1 MTGSVS
7 SALRSGP
14 RYLGTLWPWRSL
26 VCLVVAGILS
36 CATVIG
42 IVPVLLLGLTRRL
55 RTALW
60 EPMLRAHCARLRLI
74 DPSVAERADAEVRA
88 SANAEGLPTVRHV
101 AYVLGAAISGGVVGL
116 LAVFG
121 VTIVGMLL
129 VAPLVI
135 RDDYFNFGAWT
146 VETSSGAWILVLSG
160 LVAAVL
166 LLVVVGG
173 WAAFE
178 SQMARLLLGFDADPW
193 RLEAARLETTRSGLL
208 DAEGSERV
216 LLESE
221 LHDRV
226 QHRLVALSMSL
237 GLAEAADSDGPAGRL
252 AADAHRQVDET
263 LAELR
268 AVLRGYSPRALI
280 ERGLAPALTDLVAD
294 IPLDVDVAL
303 DGVAGPGERLPAPV
317 EHMSYVLV
325 SEALTNAVRHAKAG
339 HVTVHGDRV
348 AGVWLLSV
356 TDDGAGGA
364 HITAGGGLD
373 RLRSRVGALDG
384 TLTVTSPVGGP
395 TTIRM
400 ECPV

>member
-1 MTGSVS
+1 MTDSVGA
-7 SALRSGP
+7 ALRTGP
-14 RYLGTLWPWRSL
+14 RYLGTRWPWRAL
-26 VCLVVAGILS
+26 ACLVVAGILS

-74 DPSVAERADAEVRA
+74 DPSVAERAGAEVRT
-88 SANAEGLPTVRHV
+88 SADEQRVPTVRHV
-101 AYVLGAAISGGVVGL
+101 AYVLAAAVSGGVAAL
-116 LAVFG
+116 LAVFA
-121 VTIVGMLL
+121 VVIVGVLL
-129 VAPLVI
+129 AAPLVV
-135 RDDYFNFGAWT
+135 RDDRFDLGAWT
-146 VETSSGAWILVLSG
+146 VETVSGAWG
-160 LVAAVL
+160 LAL
-166 LLVVVGG
+166 CGVVVLALLAVVAGG
-173 WAAFE
+173 WAAAE
-178 SQMARLLLGFDADPW
+178 AQLARLLLGFDADPW
-193 RLEAARLETTRSGLL
+193 RLEAARLETTRSALL
-208 DAEGSERV
+208 DAEGSERA

-237 GLAEAADSDGPAGRL
+237 GLAEAADADGPAGRL

-268 AVLRGYSPRALI
+268 AVLLGYSPRALI
-280 ERGLAPALTDLVAD
+280 ERGLAPALADLVAD
-294 IPLDVDVAL
+294 VPLDVDVRL
-303 DGVAGPGERLPAPV
+303 DGLSDRRLPAPV

-325 SEALTNAVRHAKAG
+325 SEALTNAVRHARAR
-339 HVTVHGDRV
+339 HVTVRGGRV
-348 AGVWLLSV
+348 GGTWVLTVA
-356 TDDGAGGA
+356 DDGVGGA
-364 HITAGGGLD
+364 QLAAGRGLD
-373 RLRSRVGALDG
+373 RLRGRVGAVDG

>member
-1 MTGSVS
+1 MTGSVAA
-7 SALRSGP
+7 ALRTGP
-14 RYLGTLWPWRSL
+14 RYLGTRWPWRSL
-26 VCLVVAGILS
+26 ACLIVAGILS

-42 IVPVLLLGLTRRL
+42 IVPVVLLGLTRRL

-74 DPSVAERADAEVRA
+74 DPSIAGRAEAEVRT
-88 SANAEGLPTVRHV
+88 SADEQRLPTVRHV
-101 AYVLGAAISGGVVGL
+101 AYILGAAVSGGVAAL
-116 LAVFG
+116 LAVFA

-129 VAPLVI
+129 AAPLVI
-135 RDDYFNFGAWT
+135 RDDYFDLGVWT
-146 VETSSGAWILVLSG
+146 VETSSGAWALAASG
-160 LVAAVL
+160 LVVL
-166 LLVVVGG
+166 VLQAVVVGG

-178 SQMARLLLGFDADPW
+178 SQLARLLLGVEADPW
-193 RLEAARLETTRSGLL
+193 RLEAARLETTRSALL
-208 DAEGSERV
+208 DAEGSERA

-237 GLAEAADSDGPAGRL
+237 GLAEAADGDGPAGRL

-268 AVLRGYSPRALI
+268 AVLLGYSPRALL
-280 ERGLAPALTDLVAD
+280 ERGLAPALADLVAD
-294 IPLDVDVAL
+294 VPLDVDVRL
-303 DGVAGPGERLPAPV
+303 DGLSGRRLPAPV

-325 SEALTNAVRHAKAG
+325 SEALTNAVRHAQAQ
-339 HVTVHGDRV
+339 HVTVRGDR
-348 AGVWLLSV
+348 AGGMWLLTV
-356 TDDGAGGA
+356 ADDGVGGA
-364 HITAGGGLD
+364 QLSVGRGLD
-373 RLRSRVGALDG
+373 RLRGRLGALDG

>member
-1 MTGSVS
+1 MTDSVGA
-7 SALRSGP
+7 ALRTGP
-14 RYLGTLWPWRSL
+14 RYLGTRWPWRSL
-26 VCLVVAGILS
+26 ACLVVAGILS

-74 DPSVAERADAEVRA
+74 DPSVAERADAEVRT
-88 SANAEGLPTVRHV
+88 SADEQRVPTVRHV
-101 AYVLGAAISGGVVGL
+101 AYVLAAAVSGGVAAL
-116 LAVFG
+116 LAVFA
-121 VTIVGMLL
+121 VAIVGVLL
-129 VAPLVI
+129 AAPLVV
-135 RDDYFNFGAWT
+135 RDDRFDLGTWT
-146 VETSSGAWILVLSG
+146 VETVSGAWGLALCGVVVLVL
-160 LVAAVL
+160 LAVVA
-166 LLVVVGG
+166 GG
-173 WAAFE
+173 WAAAE
-178 SQMARLLLGFDADPW
+178 AQLARLLLGFDADPW
-193 RLEAARLETTRSGLL
+193 RLEAARLETTRSALL
-208 DAEGSERV
+208 DAEGSERA

-237 GLAEAADSDGPAGRL
+237 GLAEAADADGPAGRL

-268 AVLRGYSPRALI
+268 AVLLGYSPRALI
-280 ERGLAPALTDLVAD
+280 ERGLAPALADLVAD
-294 IPLDVDVAL
+294 VPLDVDVRL
-303 DGVAGPGERLPAPV
+303 DGLSDRRLPAPV

-325 SEALTNAVRHAKAG
+325 SEALTNAVRHARAR
-339 HVTVHGDRV
+339 HVTVRGGRV
-348 AGVWLLSV
+348 GGTWVLTVA
-356 TDDGAGGA
+356 DDGVGGA
-364 HITAGGGLD
+364 QLAAGRGLD
-373 RLRSRVGALDG
+373 RLRGRVGAVDG

>member
-1 MTGSVS
+1 MTDSVGA
-7 SALRSGP
+7 ALRTGP
-14 RYLGTLWPWRSL
+14 RYLGTRWPWRSL
-26 VCLVVAGILS
+26 ACLVVAGILS

-74 DPSVAERADAEVRA
+74 DPSVAERADAEVRT
-88 SANAEGLPTVRHV
+88 SADEQRVPTVRHV
-101 AYVLGAAISGGVVGL
+101 AYVLAAAVSGGVAAL
-116 LAVFG
+116 LAVFA
-121 VTIVGMLL
+121 VVIVGVLL
-129 VAPLVI
+129 AAPVVV
-135 RDDYFNFGAWT
+135 RDDRFDLGAWT
-146 VETSSGAWILVLSG
+146 VETVSGAWGLVLCG
-160 LVAAVL
+160 
-166 LLVVVGG
+166 VVVLALLAVVAGC
-173 WAAFE
+173 WAAAE
-178 SQMARLLLGFDADPW
+178 AQLARLLLGFDADPW
-193 RLEAARLETTRSGLL
+193 RLEAARLETTRSALL
-208 DAEGSERV
+208 DAEGSERA

-237 GLAEAADSDGPAGRL
+237 GLAEAADADGPAGRL

-268 AVLRGYSPRALI
+268 AVLLGYSPRALI
-280 ERGLAPALTDLVAD
+280 ERGLAPALADLVAD
-294 IPLDVDVAL
+294 VPLDVDVRL
-303 DGVAGPGERLPAPV
+303 DGLSDRRLPAPV

-325 SEALTNAVRHAKAG
+325 SEALTNAVRHARAR
-339 HVTVHGDRV
+339 HVTVRGGRV
-348 AGVWLLSV
+348 GGTWVLTVA
-356 TDDGAGGA
+356 DDGVGGA
-364 HITAGGGLD
+364 QLAAGRGLD
-373 RLRSRVGALDG
+373 RLRGRVGAVDG

>member
-1 MTGSVS
+1 MTDSVGA
-7 SALRSGP
+7 ALRTGP
-14 RYLGTLWPWRSL
+14 RYLGTRWPWRSL
-26 VCLVVAGILS
+26 ACLVVAGILS

-74 DPSVAERADAEVRA
+74 DPSVAERADAEVRT
-88 SANAEGLPTVRHV
+88 SADEQRVPTVRHV
-101 AYVLGAAISGGVVGL
+101 AYVLAAAVSGGVAAL
-116 LAVFG
+116 LAVFA
-121 VTIVGMLL
+121 VVIVGVLL
-129 VAPLVI
+129 AAPLVV
-135 RDDYFNFGAWT
+135 RDDRFDLGAWT
-146 VETSSGAWILVLSG
+146 VETVSGAWGLALCGAVVLA
-160 LVAAVL
+160 LLAVVA
-166 LLVVVGG
+166 GG
-173 WAAFE
+173 WAAAE
-178 SQMARLLLGFDADPW
+178 AQLARLLLGFDADPW
-193 RLEAARLETTRSGLL
+193 RLEAARLETTRSALL
-208 DAEGSERV
+208 DAEGSERA

-237 GLAEAADSDGPAGRL
+237 GLAEAADVDGPAGRL

-268 AVLRGYSPRALI
+268 AVLLGYSPRALI
-280 ERGLAPALTDLVAD
+280 ERGLAPALADLVAD
-294 IPLDVDVAL
+294 VPLDVDVRL
-303 DGVAGPGERLPAPV
+303 DGLSDRRLPAPV

-325 SEALTNAVRHAKAG
+325 SEALTNAVRHARAR
-339 HVTVHGDRV
+339 HVTVRGGRV
-348 AGVWLLSV
+348 GGTWVLTVA
-356 TDDGAGGA
+356 DDGVGGA
-364 HITAGGGLD
+364 QLAAGRGLD
-373 RLRSRVGALDG
+373 RLRGRVGAVDG

>member
-1 MTGSVS
+1 MTDSVGA
-7 SALRSGP
+7 ALRTGP
-14 RYLGTLWPWRSL
+14 RYLGTRWPWRAL
-26 VCLVVAGILS
+26 ACLVVAGILS

-74 DPSVAERADAEVRA
+74 DPSVAERADAEVRT
-88 SANAEGLPTVRHV
+88 SADEQRVPTVRHV
-101 AYVLGAAISGGVVGL
+101 AYVLAAAVSGGVAAL
-116 LAVFG
+116 LAVFA
-121 VTIVGMLL
+121 VVIVGVLL
-129 VAPLVI
+129 AAPLVV
-135 RDDYFNFGAWT
+135 RDDRFDLGAWT
-146 VETSSGAWILVLSG
+146 VETVSGAWG
-160 LVAAVL
+160 LAL
-166 LLVVVGG
+166 CGVVVLALLAVVAGG
-173 WAAFE
+173 WAAAE
-178 SQMARLLLGFDADPW
+178 AQLARLLLGFDADPW
-193 RLEAARLETTRSGLL
+193 RLEAARLETTRSALL
-208 DAEGSERV
+208 DAEGSERA

-237 GLAEAADSDGPAGRL
+237 GLAEAADADGPAGRL

-268 AVLRGYSPRALI
+268 AVLLGYSPRALI
-280 ERGLAPALTDLVAD
+280 ERGLAPALADLVAD
-294 IPLDVDVAL
+294 VPLDVDVRL
-303 DGVAGPGERLPAPV
+303 DGLSDRRLPAPV

-325 SEALTNAVRHAKAG
+325 SEALTNAVRHARAR
-339 HVTVHGDRV
+339 HVTVRGGRV
-348 AGVWLLSV
+348 GGTWVLTVA
-356 TDDGAGGA
+356 DDGVGGA
-364 HITAGGGLD
+364 QLAAGRGLD
-373 RLRSRVGALDG
+373 RLRGRVGAVDG

>member
-1 MTGSVS
+1 MTDSVGA
-7 SALRSGP
+7 ALRTGP
-14 RYLGTLWPWRSL
+14 RYLGTRWPWRAL
-26 VCLVVAGILS
+26 ACLVVAGILS

-74 DPSVAERADAEVRA
+74 DPSVAERAGAEVRT
-88 SANAEGLPTVRHV
+88 SADEQRVPTVRHV
-101 AYVLGAAISGGVVGL
+101 AYVLAAAVSGGVAALMAVFAVAIVGAL
-116 LAVFG
+116 LA
-121 VTIVGMLL
+121 
-129 VAPLVI
+129 APLVV
-135 RDDYFNFGAWT
+135 RDDRFDLGAWT
-146 VETSSGAWILVLSG
+146 VETVSGAWG
-160 LVAAVL
+160 LAL
-166 LLVVVGG
+166 CGVVVLALLAVVAGG
-173 WAAFE
+173 WAAAE
-178 SQMARLLLGFDADPW
+178 AQLARLLLGFDADPW
-193 RLEAARLETTRSGLL
+193 RLEAARLETTRSALL
-208 DAEGSERV
+208 DAEGSERA

-237 GLAEAADSDGPAGRL
+237 GLAEAADADGPAGRL

-268 AVLRGYSPRALI
+268 AVLLGYSPRALI
-280 ERGLAPALTDLVAD
+280 ERGLAPALADLVAD
-294 IPLDVDVAL
+294 VPLDVDVRL
-303 DGVAGPGERLPAPV
+303 DGLSGRRLPAPV

-325 SEALTNAVRHAKAG
+325 SEALTNAVRHAQAQ
-339 HVTVHGDRV
+339 HVTVRGDR
-348 AGVWLLSV
+348 AGGMWLLSV
-356 TDDGAGGA
+356 ADDGVGGA
-364 HITAGGGLD
+364 QLSVGRGLD
-373 RLRSRVGALDG
+373 RLRGRLGALDG

>member
-1 MTGSVS
+1 MSA
-7 SALRSGP
+7 ALRSGP
-14 RYLGTLWPWRSL
+14 RYLRTVWPWRSL
-26 VCLVVAGILS
+26 ACLATAGVLSVV
-36 CATVIG
+36 TVIG
-42 IVPVLLLGLTRRL
+42 ILPVLLLGMTRRL

-60 EPMLRAHCARLRLI
+60 EPMLRAHSARLRLVDRSI
-74 DPSVAERADAEVRA
+74 ADRADVEVTA
-88 SANAEGLPTVRHV
+88 SANEERLPTMRHV
-101 AYVLGAAISGGVVGL
+101 AYVLCAAISGGAATL
-116 LAVFG
+116 LAIFG

-129 VAPLVI
+129 AAPVVI
-135 RDDYFNFGAWT
+135 RDDHFDLGAWT
-146 VETSSGAWILVLSG
+146 VETSSGAWG
-160 LVAAVL
+160 LALAGAVGTVL
-166 LLVVVGG
+166 LLVAVGA

-178 SQMARLLLGFDADPW
+178 AAMARRLLGSDADPW
-193 RLEAARLETTRSGLL
+193 RLEAARLETTRSALL
-208 DAEGSERV
+208 DAEGSERT

-226 QHRLVALSMSL
+226 QHRLVALSMNL
-237 GLAEAADSDGPAGRL
+237 GLAEAADSDGPTGRL

-294 IPLDVDVAL
+294 VPLDVTIAL
-303 DGVAGPGERLPAPV
+303 DGVTGAGERLSPPV

-325 SEALTNAVRHAKAG
+325 SEALTNAVRHAQTR
-339 HVTVHGDRV
+339 HVTVQGDRV
-348 AGVWLLSV
+348 GDMWLLTV

-373 RLRSRVGALDG
+373 RLRGRLGALDG
-384 TLTVTSPVGGP
+384 NLSVTSPVGGP

>member
-1 MTGSVS
+1 MTDSVRA
-7 SALRSGP
+7 ALRTGP
-14 RYLGTLWPWRSL
+14 RYLGTRWPWRAL
-26 VCLVVAGILS
+26 ACLVVAGILS

-74 DPSVAERADAEVRA
+74 DPSVAERADAEVRT
-88 SANAEGLPTVRHV
+88 SADEQRVPTVRHV
-101 AYVLGAAISGGVVGL
+101 AYVLAAAVSGGVAAL
-116 LAVFG
+116 LAVFA
-121 VTIVGMLL
+121 VVIVGVLL
-129 VAPLVI
+129 AAPLVV
-135 RDDYFNFGAWT
+135 RDDRFDLGAWT
-146 VETSSGAWILVLSG
+146 VETVSGAWG
-160 LVAAVL
+160 LAL
-166 LLVVVGG
+166 CGVVVLALLAVVAGG
-173 WAAFE
+173 WAAAE
-178 SQMARLLLGFDADPW
+178 AQLARLLLGFDADPW
-193 RLEAARLETTRSGLL
+193 RLEAARLETTRSALL
-208 DAEGSERV
+208 DAEGSERA

-237 GLAEAADSDGPAGRL
+237 GLAEAADADGPAGRL

-268 AVLRGYSPRALI
+268 AVLLGYSPRALI
-280 ERGLAPALTDLVAD
+280 ERGLAPALADLVAD
-294 IPLDVDVAL
+294 VPLDVDVRL
-303 DGVAGPGERLPAPV
+303 DGLSDRRLPAPV

-325 SEALTNAVRHAKAG
+325 SEALTNAVRHARAR
-339 HVTVHGDRV
+339 HVTVRGGRV
-348 AGVWLLSV
+348 GGTWVLTVA
-356 TDDGAGGA
+356 DDGVGGA
-364 HITAGGGLD
+364 QLAAGRGLD
-373 RLRSRVGALDG
+373 RLRGRVGAVDG